1 MRALI
6 VDDSEIDRVNLQGL
20 LEDHEGIEV
29 VGEAYS
35 VETAVELIRAKK
47 PDLLFLDL
55 HLNKD
60 KGFSVLD
67 QIEEQPLVIITTAHP
82 NYALKGFEINAVD
95 YVLKP
100 MMEENLARAVARL
113 SLSRNSS
120 GQGKLYLDDF
130 QLFKSTD
137 GFDAV
142 KVENIQLIKGERIY
156 TMVYASNGSHYL
168 HRYKMREW
176 RNLLSDKTFVAVDRS
191 SIINISA
198 IRRVVENEKGGFDIS
213 FVCEEIPPL
222 SIGQAGMKTLRQAM

>member
-156 TMVYASNGSHYL
+156 TKVYVSNGSHYL
-168 HRYKMREW
+168 HRHKMREW
-176 RNLLSDKTFVAVDRS
+176 RNLLSDKIFVAVDRS